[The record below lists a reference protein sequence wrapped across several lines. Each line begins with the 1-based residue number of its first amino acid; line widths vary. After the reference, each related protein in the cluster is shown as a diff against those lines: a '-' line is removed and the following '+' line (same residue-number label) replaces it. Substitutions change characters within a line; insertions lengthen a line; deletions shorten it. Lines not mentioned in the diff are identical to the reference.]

1 MLHNWNGCPIENK
14 KGWITWYNSYAIELD
29 SGTTMSVVHNI
40 SCIDYLINTYN
51 IAYSL
56 FSSETK

>member
-14 KGWITWYNSYAIELD
+14 NGWIAQYKSYAIRLD
-29 SGTTMSVVHNI
+29 SDTTMSVIHNI
-40 SCIDYLINTYN
+40 SCKDYLIDRYN

-56 FSSETK
+56 FYSETK